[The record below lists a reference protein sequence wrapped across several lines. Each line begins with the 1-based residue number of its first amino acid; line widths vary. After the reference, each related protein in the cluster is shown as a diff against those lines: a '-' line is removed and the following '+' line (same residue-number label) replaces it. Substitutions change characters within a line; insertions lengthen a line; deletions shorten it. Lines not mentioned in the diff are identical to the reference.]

1 MIDFTPKDVYNIDD
15 LLRIM
20 TILRSK
26 DGCPWDRAQTHKSIR
41 RDFIEETYE
50 AVEAIDNADSDL
62 LCEELG
68 DVLLQVVFHAEI
80 EREAGR
86 FSFDEIVNGVCQ
98 KLVHR
103 HPHVFGDLSIDTA
116 DEVLANWNKIK
127 ADDKNQSITETLLA
141 VSKALPALIRAQK
154 VAKRSEAA
162 GEIFTEA
169 EIAAKIRALA
179 ANTEDDEN
187 IGELL
192 FFTAFLAEK
201 RKKDSELLLSAAT
214 NAYIKSSA
222 ESEKE

>member
-1 MIDFTPKDVYNIDD
+1 MIDFKQKDVYDIND
-15 LLRIM
+15 LLNIM
-20 TILRSK
+20 TILRGP
-26 DGCPWDRAQTHKSIR
+26 DGCPWDREQTHKSIR

-50 AVEAIDNADSDL
+50 AIEAIDNGDSDL

-86 FSFDEIVNGVCQ
+86 FSFDEIVNGVSQ

-103 HPHVFGDLSIDTA
+103 HPHVFGNLEIETA
-116 DEVLANWNKIK
+116 DEVLRNWNKIK
-127 ADDKNQSITETLLA
+127 ADDKKQNIKETLLS

-162 GEIFTEA
+162 GERLTEA
-169 EIAAKIRALA
+169 EITAKITKLA
-179 ANTEDDEN
+179 AHTDDEKS

-192 FFTAFLAEK
+192 FYTAFLAEK
-201 RKKDSELLLSAAT
+201 RKKDSEQLLGLAT
-214 NAYIKSSA
+214 DEYIR
-222 ESEKE
+222 EVN